1 MFSSAVAEQK
11 LRETWIQRINRAG
24 RGGRF
29 SKFTPTTGHRV
40 CGAHFEGGKKT
51 YMNRVP
57 TIFPLR
63 PQKVERR
70 RPLIRTQIVRNALA
84 SAEAV
89 RVSDGHC
96 MPSTSSGA
104 LDAYQAGNRTFSP
117 MANAEL
123 RRCVTHDHNYWKKS
137 RDIASQTDE
146 MLDTRA
152 LSKGTLG
159 VPYNFP
165 TGQPQGA
172 LLAKNMWLA
181 ASMQ

>member
-1 MFSSAVAEQK
+1 MGGFTCCVPGRYNNSTRDKGLGFYVFPKEQK

-70 RPLIRTQIVRNALA
+70 RPLIRTQEI
-84 SAEAV
+84 
-89 RVSDGHC
+89 
-96 MPSTSSGA
+96 
-104 LDAYQAGNRTFSP
+104 
-117 MANAEL
+117 
-123 RRCVTHDHNYWKKS
+123 
-137 RDIASQTDE
+137 
-146 MLDTRA
+146 
-152 LSKGTLG
+152 
-159 VPYNFP
+159 
-165 TGQPQGA
+165 
-172 LLAKNMWLA
+172 
-181 ASMQ
+181 